1 MTAYDYV
8 VVGGGTAGCVLA
20 ARLSEDAAA
29 EVLLV
34 ESGSALGPPAM
45 HLPVGFPLIPAKEIL
60 WSRWTTPQP
69 GTLSRTHQWP
79 SGRVLG
85 GSSSINAMMHVR
97 GHRAVYDAWADNGAK
112 GWSYPELLPYFRR
125 TETAIGRNPALR
137 GVIGPVWAAPTTQLD
152 DGSLTFLGALTEAGH
167 DLTDD
172 INGERQHGAFW
183 CDLAGAG
190 GRRQS
195 AADAYL
201 VPVLDRPNLHLATEA
216 DVSRL
221 VVERGRCTGA
231 EYTSF
236 GTAERAEA
244 RGEVI
249 VAAGTVGS
257 AHLLLLSGIGPA
269 AHLRDVG
276 IPVLAD
282 LPGVGANL
290 HDHLQCPVVFETGRQ
305 LTTSHGFS
313 TVGALVHSG
322 ATAVPDVQLML
333 LDAPADIADVGT
345 PECGHTVAFAHTA
358 PVSRGTVRLRSSNP
372 GRLPLI
378 DPNYL
383 ADSAD
388 VSAMLAA
395 LGIAREI
402 GGMPAWGQWG
412 ARETAPRMGDDL
424 VTYVRGNAAPFHNP
438 VGTCRIG
445 MDDLAVVDPDL
456 RVHGVDGLRVAD
468 ASVMPSI
475 PNTGVNATVLAI
487 AERAADTIRRDAKR
501 PLDTKERQ
509 L

>member
-8 VVGGGTAGCVLA
+8 VVGGGTAGCVVA

-34 ESGSALGPPAM
+34 ETGSAIGPPAM
-45 HLPVGFPLIPAKEIL
+45 HLPVAFPLIPAKEII
-60 WSRWTTPQP
+60 WSRWTTPQS
-69 GTLSRTHQWP
+69 GTLSRIHRWP

-85 GSSSINAMMHVR
+85 GSTSINAMMHVR
-97 GHRAVYDAWADNGAK
+97 GHRAVYDGWADNGAK
-112 GWSYPELLPYFRR
+112 GWSYAELLPFFRR
-125 TETAIGRNPALR
+125 TETAIGRDPALR
-137 GVIGPVWAAPTTQLD
+137 GVIGPVWAAPTTRLD
-152 DGSLTFLGALTEAGH
+152 DASLTFLDALTEAGH

-201 VPVLDRPNLHLATEA
+201 VPALDRPNLHLATQA
-216 DVSRL
+216 SVSRL
-221 VVERGRCTGA
+221 LVEGGRCIGV
-231 EYTSF
+231 EYESF
-236 GTAERAEA
+236 GTVDRAEA

-249 VAAGTVGS
+249 LTAGTVGS

-269 AHLRDVG
+269 THLRDVG

-282 LPGVGANL
+282 VPGVGANL
-290 HDHLQCPVVFETGRQ
+290 HDHLQCPVIYAAGRQ

-322 ATAVPDVQLML
+322 ATVVPDIQVML
-333 LDAPADIADVGT
+333 LGAPADTAEVGT
-345 PECGHTVAFAHTA
+345 SEPGHTVAFAHTA
-358 PVSRGTVRLRSSNP
+358 PASRGTVRLRSPDP

-383 ADSAD
+383 ADGAD
-388 VSAMLAA
+388 VSAMLAG

-402 GGMPAWGQWG
+402 GRMPAWRQWG
-412 ARETAPRMGDDL
+412 TREAAPGKGDDL
-424 VTYVRGNAAPFHNP
+424 VTYIRRNATTFYNP
-438 VGTCRIG
+438 VGTCRTG
-445 MDDLAVVDPDL
+445 TDDLAVVDPDL
-456 RVHGVDGLRVAD
+456 KVRGVDGLRVAD

-475 PNTGVNATVLAI
+475 PNTGVNATVLAV
-487 AERAADTIRRDAKR
+487 AERAADSIRRDARR
-501 PLDTKERQ
+501 P
-509 L
+509 

>member
-8 VVGGGTAGCVLA
+8 VVGGGTAGCVVA
-20 ARLSEDAAA
+20 ARLSEDPAAQ
-29 EVLLV
+29 VLLV
-34 ESGSALGPPAM
+34 ETGSAIGPPAM
-45 HLPVGFPLIPAKEIL
+45 HLPVGFPLIPATEII
-60 WSRWTTPQP
+60 WSRWTTPQT
-69 GTLSRTHQWP
+69 GTLSRRHHWP
-79 SGRVLG
+79 GGRVLG

-97 GHRAVYDAWADNGAK
+97 GHRAVYDGWADNGAK
-112 GWSYPELLPYFRR
+112 GWSYAELLPYFRR
-125 TETAIGRNPALR
+125 TETAMGRDPALR
-137 GVIGPVWAAPTTQLD
+137 GVIGPVWAAPTTQVD
-152 DGSLTFLGALTEAGH
+152 DASLTFLDALTEAGH
-167 DLTDD
+167 DLTGD

-216 DVSRL
+216 GVSRL
-221 VVERGRCTGA
+221 LIERGRCTGV

-236 GTAERAEA
+236 GTVERAEA

-249 VAAGTVGS
+249 LAAGTVGS

-276 IPVLAD
+276 VPVLAD
-282 LPGVGANL
+282 LPGVGGNL
-290 HDHLQCPVVFETGRQ
+290 HDHLQCPVVYEAGRQ

-313 TVGALVHSG
+313 TVSALLHSG
-322 ATAVPDVQLML
+322 ATAVPDVQVLL
-333 LDAPADIADVGT
+333 LDAPAGTADVVT
-345 PECGHTVAFAHTA
+345 PVSGHTVAFAHTA
-358 PVSRGTVRLRSSNP
+358 PVSRGTVRLRSPNP
-372 GRLPLI
+372 HRLPLI

-383 ADSAD
+383 AESGDL
-388 VSAMLAA
+388 SAMLAA

-402 GGMPAWGQWG
+402 GRMPAWRQWG
-412 ARETAPRMGDDL
+412 ALETAPGKGDDL
-424 VTYVRGNAAPFHNP
+424 VTYIRRNAESFYNP

-456 RVHGVDGLRVAD
+456 RVHGVGGLRVAD

-475 PNTGVNATVLAI
+475 PNTGVNATVLAV
-487 AERAADTIRRDAKR
+487 AERAADSIRRDVRR
-501 PLDTKERQ
+501 P
-509 L
+509 

>member
-1 MTAYDYV
+1 MTVYDYV

-34 ESGSALGPPAM
+34 EAGAAIGPPAM
-45 HLPVGFPLIPAKEIL
+45 HRPVGFPLIAAKEIL
-60 WSRWTTPQP
+60 WSRWTAPQP
-69 GTLSRTHQWP
+69 GTLSRSHHWP

-85 GSSSINAMMHVR
+85 GSSAINAMMHVR
-97 GHRAVYDAWADNGAK
+97 GHPAVYDGWADGGAK
-112 GWSYPELLPYFRR
+112 GWSHAELLPYFRR
-125 TETAIGRNPALR
+125 TETAMGRDPALR
-137 GVIGPVWAAPTTQLD
+137 GVVGPVWAAPTTRLD
-152 DGSLTFLGALTEAGH
+152 AGSFTFLDALTEAGH
-167 DLTDD
+167 ELTDD
-172 INGERQHGAFW
+172 INGQRRHGAFW

-201 VPVLDRPNLHLATEA
+201 LPVLDRPNLHLATEA
-216 DVSRL
+216 GASRL
-221 VVERGRCTGA
+221 LIERGRCTGV

-236 GTAERAEA
+236 GTVERATA
-244 RGEVI
+244 RHEVI
-249 VAAGTVGS
+249 VTAGTVGS

-276 IPVLAD
+276 VPVLAD

-290 HDHLQCPVVFETGRQ
+290 HDHLQCAVVYEAERQ

-322 ATAVPDVQLML
+322 ASAVPDVQLML
-333 LDAPADIADVGT
+333 LDAPADITDVGT
-345 PECGHTVAFAHTA
+345 PEYGHTVAFAHTA
-358 PVSRGTVRLRSSNP
+358 PASRGTVRLRSPNP
-372 GRLPLI
+372 GRLPLV

-383 ADSAD
+383 ADSGD

-395 LGIAREI
+395 LGIAREV
-402 GGMPAWGQWG
+402 GRMPAWRQWG
-412 ARETAPRMGDDL
+412 ARETAPGQSYDL
-424 VTYVRGNAAPFHNP
+424 VTYVRRNAATFHNP

-445 MDDLAVVDPDL
+445 MDDLAVVDPEL

-475 PNTGVNATVLAI
+475 PNTGVNATVLAV
-487 AERAADTIRRDAKR
+487 AERAAEAVRRDARR
-501 PLDTKERQ
+501 P
-509 L
+509 